1 MKWKKDDFGN
11 IYRPFTLVNK
21 KVIMADGKEQKAN
34 VRSRS
39 AKLRVAE
46 KI

>member
-1 MKWKKDDFGN
+1 MEKDDFGN
-11 IYRPFTLVNK
+11 IYRPFILVNK
-21 KVIMADGKEQKAN
+21 KVIMADDKEQKAN

-46 KI
+46 KN